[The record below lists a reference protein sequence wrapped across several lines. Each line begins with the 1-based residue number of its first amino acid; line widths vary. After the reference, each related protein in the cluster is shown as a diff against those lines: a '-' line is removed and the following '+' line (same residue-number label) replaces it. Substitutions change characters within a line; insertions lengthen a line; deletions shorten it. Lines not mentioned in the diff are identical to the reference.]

1 LKIYTCNYQIE
12 VSNVICNQVGSQT
25 VYQIVININN
35 PSSQTA
41 WATFTSPTGQGYFS
55 PSTLVLPPWN
65 STQTLTFTGQVGFN
79 GGNLTIH
86 VSAVV
91 GDKVCQQEFDVDLPS
106 DCIPVEECQFG
117 YKLGDVSCI
126 RTGSGLIYHISIEIT
141 NPYAVSATTV
151 LSVPTSMGT
160 ISPVSVTSPNGITM
174 QHFYFYPN
182 NGYFSLPVTVTNTIG
197 TVNCIKE
204 FEIRL
209 PEYCPPARRCNF
221 TYQVNSIV
229 CQQQTNGSFGYSI
242 SMAVTNPYSVPA
254 TITLTATNGEGV
266 FVPATL
272 SLPINPTITVQSFV
286 FYPSAW
292 FLGGNVEVM
301 IEGHY
306 KDEICISY
314 LRMRFNEPCCLT
326 CRIKTPVDLNAS
338 SDNLLVIAPN
348 PAGAQSTIFYTF
360 VKPTGTKRILLTD
373 VLGRVLQ
380 EWTINDDLKG
390 ALEVDT
396 SRYAQGSYLI
406 MMQQEGEALKQIKMV
421 KQ

>member
-1 LKIYTCNYQIE
+1 M
-12 VSNVICNQVGSQT
+12 
-25 VYQIVININN
+25 
-35 PSSQTA
+35 
-41 WATFTSPTGQGYFS
+41 
-55 PSTLVLPPWN
+55 
-65 STQTLTFTGQVGFN
+65 
-79 GGNLTIH
+79 
-86 VSAVV
+86 
-91 GDKVCQQEFDVDLPS
+91 
-106 DCIPVEECQFG
+106 
-117 YKLGDVSCI
+117 SCV
-126 RTGSGLIYHISIEIT
+126 RTGTGLIYHISIEIT

-151 LSVPTSMGT
+151 LSVPNSMGT

-242 SMAVTNPYSVPA
+242 SMAVTNPYSVSA
-254 TITLTATNGEGV
+254 TVTLTATNGEGV

-272 SLPINPTITVQSFV
+272 SLPINPTSTVQSFV
-286 FYPSAW
+286 FYPSSW

-338 SDNLLVIAPN
+338 GDNLLVIAPN

-360 VKPTGTKRILLTD
+360 VKPTGTKRIVLTD

-380 EWTINDDLKG
+380 EWTITDDLKG
-390 ALEVDT
+390 ALEVNT